1 MNFLGMSGGAR
12 LLYIVRRAHVLHGDD
27 AYLVEARTIAAKL
40 IGAGCE
46 VVA

>member
-1 MNFLGMSGGAR
+1 MSFFGMSGGAR
-12 LLYIVRRAHVLHGDD
+12 LLYIVRRANVLHGDD
-27 AYLVEARTIAAKL
+27 VYLMEARKIVAKL

>member
-1 MNFLGMSGGAR
+1 MNFFGMSGSAR

-27 AYLVEARTIAAKL
+27 AYLMEARKIAAKL

-46 VVA
+46 VIA

>member
-1 MNFLGMSGGAR
+1 MNFFGMSGGAR
-12 LLYIVRRAHVLHGDD
+12 LLYIVRRAHELHGDD
-27 AYLVEARTIAAKL
+27 VYLMEARKIAAKL